1 MKEQLQLSEGE
12 AQLLRALCYARMVV
26 LKAGETK
33 GAEDLPL
40 HNTLDE
46 HTGMSIIPTMKLW

>member
-40 HNTLDE
+40 HNMLDE
-46 HTGMSIIPTMKLW
+46 HTACMALHVFD